1 MNKKTVGHNNSKSPK
16 KSRSGKLFF
25 DHKGTH
31 LRKGDTVKLLAL
43 PLEMF
48 LGLPESEQKV
58 LRAEIGK
65 KHLIQGSGGQGKIKL
80 EFYDAHGALHAILIN
95 PSCVTRIPG

>member
-1 MNKKTVGHNNSKSPK
+1 MDKKIINHNGKLAK
-16 KSRSGKLFF
+16 KSVLGKKLF
-25 DHKGTH
+25 DHQGSL

-48 LGLPESEQKV
+48 LGLTEPEQKT

-65 KHLIQGSGGQGKIKL
+65 KHLIQGPSSQGKIKL

-95 PSCVTRIPG
+95 PSCVTRILG

>member
-1 MNKKTVGHNNSKSPK
+1 MDKKIINHNSKLAK
-16 KSRSGKLFF
+16 KPVLGKKLF
-25 DHKGTH
+25 DHQGSL
-31 LRKGDTVKLLAL
+31 LRKGDTVKLLTL
-43 PLEMF
+43 PLEMI
-48 LGLPESEQKV
+48 LGLTEPEQKT

-95 PSCVTRIPG
+95 PSCVTRILG

>member
-1 MNKKTVGHNNSKSPK
+1 MNKKTVDPNKSKLTK
-16 KSRSGKLFF
+16 KSVSRKAFF
-25 DHKGTH
+25 DHKGTL
-31 LRKGDTVKLLAL
+31 LRKGDTVKLLTL

-65 KHLIQGSGGQGKIKL
+65 KHLIQGSVGQGKIKL
-80 EFYDAHGALHAILIN
+80 EFYDVHGALHAILIN

>member
-1 MNKKTVGHNNSKSPK
+1 MNKKTIDHNNDKLPK
-16 KSRSGKLFF
+16 KSVSRKSFF
-25 DHKGTH
+25 DHKGTL
-31 LRKGDTVKLLAL
+31 LRKGDTVKLLTL

-48 LGLPESEQKV
+48 LGLPESEQKI

-80 EFYDAHGALHAILIN
+80 EFYDAHGSLHAIFIN